1 VWTEQDDEEIEYGEW
16 KELTAKETLA
26 EERKV
31 HPAKA
36 IEGIPSG
43 YLRQKRESDD
53 KTGKNERNHPVDN
66 EVSTHLARL
75 IYHRRPTIW
84 DEPGPVHRALFI
96 F

>member
-53 KTGKNERNHPVDN
+53 KTGKNERNHPVDFHAFGPPDLS
-66 EVSTHLARL
+66 STPYYL
-75 IYHRRPTIW
+75 
-84 DEPGPVHRALFI
+84 G
-96 F
+96 